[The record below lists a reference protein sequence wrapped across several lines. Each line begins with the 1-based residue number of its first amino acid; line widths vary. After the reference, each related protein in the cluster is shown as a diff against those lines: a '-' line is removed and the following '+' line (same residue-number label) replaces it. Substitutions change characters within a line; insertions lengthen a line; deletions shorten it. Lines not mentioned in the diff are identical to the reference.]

1 MQTAFGRKRTK
12 KGRREK
18 IQVRA
23 ERKSVVKVIKKQA
36 ILWGLM
42 GLLAMGCGCARQEGL
57 GEAESILESTTSVS
71 EGTSRAS
78 EGTGTGV
85 TKAEALKSSE
95 EESTAST
102 EAPEEN
108 QEYTIV
114 MVGDVLLHTP
124 VEESCRQEVGS
135 YNYDSLFA
143 HTKDVISEADLA
155 LVNQEVIIG
164 GAELGI
170 SGYPCFNADFSLCDS
185 LVEAGF
191 DVICHAT
198 NHALD
203 KGRAGLFKLCKAL
216 EGKLSSDHC
225 AWDS

>member
-1 MQTAFGRKRTK
+1 MQTACGRKRTK

-85 TKAEALKSSE
+85 TKAEALKS
-95 EESTAST
+95 
-102 EAPEEN
+102 
-108 QEYTIV
+108 
-114 MVGDVLLHTP
+114 
-124 VEESCRQEVGS
+124 
-135 YNYDSLFA
+135 
-143 HTKDVISEADLA
+143 
-155 LVNQEVIIG
+155 
-164 GAELGI
+164 
-170 SGYPCFNADFSLCDS
+170 
-185 LVEAGF
+185 
-191 DVICHAT
+191 
-198 NHALD
+198 
-203 KGRAGLFKLCKAL
+203 
-216 EGKLSSDHC
+216 
-225 AWDS
+225 

>member
-1 MQTAFGRKRTK
+1 
-12 KGRREK
+12 
-18 IQVRA
+18 
-23 ERKSVVKVIKKQA
+23 
-36 ILWGLM
+36 
-42 GLLAMGCGCARQEGL
+42 
-57 GEAESILESTTSVS
+57 
-71 EGTSRAS
+71 
-78 EGTGTGV
+78 
-85 TKAEALKSSE
+85 
-95 EESTAST
+95 
-102 EAPEEN
+102 
-108 QEYTIV
+108 

-124 VEESCRQEVGS
+124 VEESCRQEDGS

-155 LVNQEVIIG
+155 LVNQEVIVG

-203 KGRAGLFKLCKAL
+203 KGRAGLLSCAKHWKESYPQITVIGIHDTKDTSTAYGADPVIL
-216 EGKLSSDHC
+216 EVGISVLLS
-225 AWDS
+225 